1 MRHDR
6 MRIGQGFDMHAFD
19 AGRPLILGGVEVPSR
34 LGGLHGHSDADVLTH
49 AITSALLGSLALGDL
64 GRHFPEDDPQWEGAD
79 SLQMLRH
86 AVQLVGDR
94 GFRVVNCDSTIV
106 AQEPR
111 LAAYVVAMQQQLAT
125 CLQVPAECVS
135 VKATTAERLGSLGR
149 SEGIAAQ
156 AVVLVTSDV
165 E

>member
-1 MRHDR
+1 M

-19 AGRPLILGGVEVPSR
+19 ATRPLVLGGVEVPSR
-34 LGGLHGHSDADVLTH
+34 LGGLRGHSDADVLTH

-64 GRHFPEDDPQWEGAD
+64 GKHFPDDDPQWEGVH
-79 SLQMLRH
+79 SLEMLRH
-86 AVQLVGDR
+86 AVKLLADR

-111 LAAYVVAMQQQLAT
+111 LAAYVDVMCQQLAN
-125 CLQVPAECVS
+125 CLQVSADCVS
-135 VKATTAERLGSLGR
+135 VKATTAERMGSLGR

-165 E
+165 K

>member
-1 MRHDR
+1 M
-6 MRIGQGFDMHAFD
+6 MRIGQGFDTHAFG
-19 AGRPLILGGVEVPSR
+19 ATRPLVLGGVEVPCR
-34 LGGLHGHSDADVLTH
+34 LGGLRGHSDADVLTH

-64 GRHFPEDDPQWEGAD
+64 GKHFPDDDAQWKGVS
-79 SLQMLRH
+79 SLHLLQQSVRMLSE
-86 AVQLVGDR
+86 R

-111 LAAYVVAMQQQLAT
+111 LAECIDAMRQKLAE
-125 CLQVPAECVS
+125 CLRIPVDCVS

-156 AVVLVTSDV
+156 AVVLVASDG